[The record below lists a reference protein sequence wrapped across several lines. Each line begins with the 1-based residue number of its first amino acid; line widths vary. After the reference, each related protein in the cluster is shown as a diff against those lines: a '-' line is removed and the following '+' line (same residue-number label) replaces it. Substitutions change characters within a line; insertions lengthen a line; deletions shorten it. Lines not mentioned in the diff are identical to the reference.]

1 MKTATS
7 GFISAI
13 SDSCPYHTVK
23 FYLLGAE
30 IDVIVKS
37 FNYYGILSSTDGISI
52 GNTCSSYCEF
62 ELYNNNYNLE
72 NNEVQIKIGVDVN
85 GTIEYISLG
94 YFTIKNLVKEN
105 NIIKY
110 TAFDRMILLED
121 KYSPSSVSNLTTV
134 SIINDM
140 CSQLG
145 FEFENTLD
153 AISVTKSI
161 VGYTYRE
168 MFGFI
173 SALHGA
179 NCIFNDSGKL
189 EFVWFTQPSSD
200 LVTID
205 ESVMYENGLEL
216 TSNSSFKVKYMKCA
230 TGETI
235 ENTTTDENGEENT
248 ETSDVILSVGSGT
261 TGITLSNP
269 LMTQEILTNIYN
281 TYFFNFEYQPCTVKR
296 LGNILLEVGDIV
308 NVNLGTKSYSVPI
321 MTIQHSIDGGVIT
334 DLVSLA
340 ETETEQSISYESPTQ
355 RYIAQSV
362 GTQIQELS
370 ANIVTEDY
378 ISKNYAK
385 FNLVNIEKGCI
396 TNAMIKDATISSA
409 KIVDLN
415 ANKINAGTLSCDRLL
430 FNGSDKSIV
439 YYLNNMGNLVSE
451 EVNTINGDTLTDR
464 TITADK
470 IVANSITANEIN
482 VIDLFA
488 RDISA
493 SGTITGLTIKAG
505 TISGGSLF
513 IGNSNGTYA
522 SIDKNGKLNCYGAY
536 ISYADIYDA
545 SIHRGTISNASIGS
559 GTIGNFYIDSTKL
572 SNPSTKDL
580 NNGEEGCCISKKGI
594 EYRGSQY
601 TFKIDSSGNCY
612 SDRLISNDN
621 LIMIAH
627 NSISADCS
635 NGNLVIGYGNE
646 NQTNIYGTRINFLCD
661 TGNLDNRKSISFY
674 EDDYGKV
681 VFRPYYSND
690 AGSAIYLGS
699 DTYRWEYVYGNN
711 GNFNIIYENGSSL
724 SSKYADKSHTSHSA
738 VYSDT
743 NVRIGN
749 NGVTSTEYAL
759 ATYWKDGSVHNLASR
774 GTDGLTAHFG
784 WPGSSSY
791 KSICNLRGQSIRC
804 NGSTTWSSDEN
815 LKKDFNTFD
824 EKYDVLFDNLRP
836 ITYKYVLG
844 TSDRYHVGFKTQDV
858 EKALE
863 IANLTTKDFAGV
875 VIHPINSRETETDE
889 NGNIIDIELS
899 ESNYLLDKGI
909 NEQHNLAY
917 IEFIALNT
925 WQIQKLKTKVKEQQ
939 NEIEI
944 LKQRLENVEQKVGG
958 NSAS

>member
-13 SDSCPYHTVK
+13 SDGCPYHTVK

-72 NNEVQIKIGVDVN
+72 NNEVQIKVGVEVN
-85 GTIEYISLG
+85 SSIEYVSLG
-94 YFTIKNLVKEN
+94 YFIVKNQVKQD

-110 TAFDRMILLED
+110 TAFDRMIKLED

-200 LVTID
+200 LATID

-216 TSNSSFKVKYMKCA
+216 TSNSSFKVKYLKCA

-235 ENTTTDENGEENT
+235 ENPTTDENGEETT
-248 ETSDVILSVGSGT
+248 ETTDVILSVGSGT

-308 NVNLGTKSYSVPI
+308 TVNLGTKSYSVPI

-370 ANIVTEDY
+370 ANMVTTDY
-378 ISKNYAK
+378 IASNYAK
-385 FNLVNIEKGCI
+385 INLANITKGCI
-396 TNAMIKDATISSA
+396 ENAMIKDATISDA
-409 KIVDLN
+409 KIVELT
-415 ANKINAGTLSCDRLL
+415 ANKISAGTLSCDRLL

-439 YYLNNMGNLVSE
+439 YYLNNMGDLTSE

-482 VIDLFA
+482 VLDLFA
-488 RDISA
+488 QNITA
-493 SGTITGLTIKAG
+493 TGTITGLKVDAGEITGTTIN
-505 TISGGSLF
+505 GGSLF

-522 SIDKNGKLNCYGAY
+522 SIDSTGKLTCSNAKIKGEITATSLTLEDGALS
-536 ISYADIYDA
+536 IDA
-545 SIHRGTISNASIGS
+545 SDVNGLSSVATSGSYNDLSGKPYIPPAVDTTDFIRVGDSIVLGNSNPRDGVTGFTVSSSGLLTASNA
-559 GTIGNFYIDSTKL
+559 L
-572 SNPSTKDL
+572 
-580 NNGEEGCCISKKGI
+580 
-594 EYRGSQY
+594 
-601 TFKIDSSGNCY
+601 
-612 SDRLISNDN
+612 
-621 LIMIAH
+621 
-627 NSISADCS
+627 
-635 NGNLVIGYGNE
+635 
-646 NQTNIYGTRINFLCD
+646 IYGTLYSGVVDGGTVKGANINGSNINFLTSD
-661 TGNLDNRKSISFY
+661 GSTTTSSIYQDGNY
-674 EDDYGKV
+674 TQW
-681 VFRPYYSND
+681 
-690 AGSAIYLGS
+690 LGY
-699 DTYRWEYVYGNN
+699 D
-711 GNFNIIYENGSSL
+711 GSSL
-724 SSKYADKSHTSHSA
+724 SLSGFRVLELSSSASLFISSGDISISGDTSINNSLSVSSTISATSNITTGGGFGMTASYSSKTAP
-738 VYSDT
+738 VYCK
-743 NVRIGN
+743 
-749 NGVTSTEYAL
+749 
-759 ATYWKDGSVHNLASR
+759 WKDNANHDMLVRS
-774 GTDGLTAHFG
+774 TDGLTVNLG
-784 WPGSSSY
+784 WAGSNSY
-791 KSICNLRGQSIRC
+791 KTVTNLRGTSIKC
-804 NGSTTWSSDEN
+804 NGSTSWTSDEN
-815 LKKDFNTFD
+815 LKKDFNNFD
-824 EKYDVLFDNLRP
+824 DRYDILFDNLKP

-844 TSDRYHVGFKTQDV
+844 TSDRFHSGFKSQDV
-858 EKALE
+858 ENALE
-863 IANLTTKDFAGV
+863 IARLTTQEFGGV
-875 VIHPINSRETETDE
+875 VIQPINERETERDD
-889 NGNIIDIELS
+889 NGNEVDIEFS
-899 ESNYLLDKGI
+899 ETNYLLDKGI
-909 NEQHNLAY
+909 YEQHNLAY

-925 WQIQKLKTKVKEQQ
+925 WQIQKLKSKVKEQKQ
-939 NEIEI
+939 EIDE
-944 LKQRLENVEQKVGG
+944 LKQTVQSLIEGVQK
-958 NSAS
+958 

>member
-7 GFISAI
+7 EFISAI
-13 SDSCPYHTVK
+13 SDGCPYHTVK

-30 IDVIVKS
+30 INVIVKS

-72 NNEVQIKIGVDVN
+72 NNEVQIKVGVEVN
-85 GTIEYISLG
+85 GIIEYISLG

-110 TAFDRMILLED
+110 TAFDRMIKLED

-140 CSQLG
+140 CRQLG

-200 LVTID
+200 LATID

-216 TSNSSFKVKYMKCA
+216 TSNSSFKVKYLKCA

-235 ENTTTDENGEENT
+235 ENTTTDENGEETT
-248 ETSDVILSVGSGT
+248 ETTDVILSVGSGT

-281 TYFFNFEYQPCTVKR
+281 TYFFNFEYQPCNVKR

-308 NVNLGTKSYSVPI
+308 TVNLGTKSYSVPI
-321 MTIQHSIDGGVIT
+321 MTIQHSIDGGVVT
-334 DLVSLA
+334 NLVSMA

-355 RYIAQSV
+355 RYVAQTVSSEV

-370 ANIVTEDY
+370 ANMVTTDY
-378 ISKNYAK
+378 IASNYAK
-385 FNLVNIEKGCI
+385 INLANIEKGCI
-396 TNAMIKDATISSA
+396 TNAMIRNATISSA
-409 KIVDLN
+409 KIVDLD

-482 VIDLFA
+482 VFDLFA
-488 RDISA
+488 QNITA
-493 SGTITGLTIKAG
+493 TGTITGLTVSAG
-505 TISGGSLF
+505 EIYGSYINGGSLF

-522 SIDKNGKLNCYGAY
+522 SISSSGKLTCTGAKISGKLDLDNGITFNSSSADIGI
-536 ISYADIYDA
+536 ISYSSEGFIFGSNVDVPMIFSSTVGGNIEFRTKYTTLLEIKAEIVRCYETLECD
-545 SIHRGTISNASIGS
+545 SISIGKTS
-559 GTIGNFYIDSTKL
+559 YLNTALYLG
-572 SNPSTKDL
+572 SNT
-580 NNGEEGCCISKKGI
+580 
-594 EYRGSQY
+594 
-601 TFKIDSSGNCY
+601 DSSGTRYYIN
-612 SDRLISNDN
+612 
-621 LIMIAH
+621 
-627 NSISADCS
+627 S
-635 NGNLVIGYGNE
+635 NG
-646 NQTNIYGTRINFLCD
+646 
-661 TGNLDNRKSISFY
+661 TGRFNTLY
-674 EDDYGKV
+674 EDGT
-681 VFRPYYSND
+681 
-690 AGSAIYLGS
+690 A
-699 DTYRWEYVYGNN
+699 
-711 GNFNIIYENGSSL
+711 L
-724 SSKYADKSHTSHSA
+724 SSKYADKSHTSHSSL
-738 VYSDT
+738 YSDT

-774 GTDGLTAHFG
+774 ASDGLTSFFG
-784 WPGSSSY
+784 WAGSSSY
-791 KSICNLRGQSIRC
+791 ATICNLRSRTCRYTNASG
-804 NGSTTWSSDEN
+804 TTNLSDVRLKDNFTSLDKWSS
-815 LKKDFNTFD
+815 FFD
-824 EKYDVLFDNLRP
+824 AIEPCAFKMKTGNSGRFHIGYKAQQIEQALVDNGL
-836 ITYKYVLG
+836 T
-844 TSDRYHVGFKTQDV
+844 TQDFGGFIKMPYLPDSDNEEV
-858 EKALE
+858 NKVYEEVGIKEGEDEYGL
-863 IANLTTKDFAGV
+863 IY
-875 VIHPINSRETETDE
+875 TEFT
-889 NGNIIDIELS
+889 
-899 ESNYLLDKGI
+899 
-909 NEQHNLAY
+909 
-917 IEFIALNT
+917 ALNT
-925 WQIQKLKTKVKEQQ
+925 YEIQKLKTKVKEQQ

-944 LKQRLENVEQKVGG
+944 LKQRLENLEQKVGG

>member
-13 SDSCPYHTVK
+13 SDGCPYHTVK

-72 NNEVQIKIGVDVN
+72 NNEVQIKVGVEVN
-85 GTIEYISLG
+85 GSIEYVSLG
-94 YFTIKNLVKEN
+94 YFIVKNQVKQD

-110 TAFDRMILLED
+110 TAFDRMIKLED

-200 LVTID
+200 LATID

-216 TSNSSFKVKYMKCA
+216 TSNSSFKVKYLKCA

-235 ENTTTDENGEENT
+235 ENTTTDENGEETT
-248 ETSDVILSVGSGT
+248 ETTDVILSVGSGT

-308 NVNLGTKSYSVPI
+308 TVNLGTNSYSVPI

-355 RYIAQSV
+355 RYVAQTISSEV

-370 ANIVTEDY
+370 ANMVTTDY
-378 ISKNYAK
+378 IASNYAK
-385 FNLVNIEKGCI
+385 INLANITKGCI
-396 TNAMIKDATISSA
+396 ENAMIKDATISDA
-409 KIVDLN
+409 KIVELT
-415 ANKINAGTLSCDRLL
+415 ANKISAGTLSCDRLL

-439 YYLNNMGNLVSE
+439 YYLNNMGDLTSE

-470 IVANSITANEIN
+470 IVANSISANEIN
-482 VIDLFA
+482 VLDLFA
-488 RDISA
+488 QNITA
-493 SGTITGLTIKAG
+493 TGTITGLKVDAGEITGTTIN
-505 TISGGSLF
+505 GGSLF

-522 SIDKNGKLNCYGAY
+522 SIDSTGKLTCSNAKIKGEITATSLTLEDGALS
-536 ISYADIYDA
+536 IDA
-545 SIHRGTISNASIGS
+545 SNVSGLSSVATSGSYDDLTDKPYIPSQPNLTYYIRKDDTIGSTPSEGATGFTVSSQGLLRASNAVIFGTLRSGKIESCSLNSTTLYLDNGVSYFQGNGTTSQWCADGASIDITTSRYLNLTGGFGVSISGDTDIS
-559 GTIGNFYIDSTKL
+559 GT
-572 SNPSTKDL
+572 
-580 NNGEEGCCISKKGI
+580 
-594 EYRGSQY
+594 
-601 TFKIDSSGNCY
+601 
-612 SDRLISNDN
+612 
-621 LIMIAH
+621 
-627 NSISADCS
+627 
-635 NGNLVIGYGNE
+635 
-646 NQTNIYGTRINFLCD
+646 
-661 TGNLDNRKSISFY
+661 LD
-674 EDDYGKV
+674 
-681 VFRPYYSND
+681 
-690 AGSAIYLGS
+690 A
-699 DTYRWEYVYGNN
+699 TT
-711 GNFNIIYENGSSL
+711 IYENGTKL
-724 SSKYADKSHTSHSA
+724 SSKYASSSALNNCVKTNSSTTITSAQVTMGTGTAADNARYYFNNNATGRFNILRYTDLAMIKSSREYKTDID
-738 VYSDT
+738 YKD
-743 NVRIGN
+743 
-749 NGVTSTEYAL
+749 TEY
-759 ATYWKDGSVHNLASR
+759 WHN
-774 GTDGLTAHFG
+774 GLMNVK
-784 WPGSSSY
+784 P
-791 KSICNLRGQSIRC
+791 C
-804 NGSTTWSSDEN
+804 
-815 LKKDFNTFD
+815 TF
-824 EKYDVLFDNLRP
+824 R
-836 ITYKYVLG
+836 YKYG
-844 TSDRYHVGFKTQDV
+844 DCKKTKIGV
-858 EKALE
+858 
-863 IANLTTKDFAGV
+863 IAEDL
-875 VIHPINSRETETDE
+875 
-889 NGNIIDIELS
+889 IEYMPELV
-899 ESNYLLDKGI
+899 LLDEDGKCDTVT
-909 NEQHNLAY
+909 Y
-917 IEFIALNT
+917 IDFIIPLVSEVQRLN
-925 WQIQKLKTKVKEQQ
+925 KE
-939 NEIEI
+939 ID
-944 LKQRLENVEQKVGG
+944 RLENLIKGVQ
-958 NSAS
+958 A

>member
-13 SDSCPYHTVK
+13 SDGCPYHTVK

-72 NNEVQIKIGVDVN
+72 NNEVQIKVGVEVN
-85 GTIEYISLG
+85 GSIEYVSLG
-94 YFTIKNLVKEN
+94 YFIVKNQVKQD

-110 TAFDRMILLED
+110 TAFDRMIKLED

-145 FEFENTLD
+145 FEFENTLSG
-153 AISVTKSI
+153 ISVTKNI

-200 LVTID
+200 LATID

-216 TSNSSFKVKYMKCA
+216 TSNSSFKVKYLKCA

-235 ENTTTDENGEENT
+235 ENTTTDENGEETT
-248 ETSDVILSVGSGT
+248 ETTDVILSVGSGT

-308 NVNLGTKSYSVPI
+308 TVNLGTKSYSVPI

-355 RYIAQSV
+355 RYVAQTVSSEV

-370 ANIVTEDY
+370 ANMVTTDY
-378 ISKNYAK
+378 IASNYAK
-385 FNLVNIEKGCI
+385 INLANITKGCI
-396 TNAMIKDATISSA
+396 ENAMIKDATISDA
-409 KIVDLN
+409 KIVELT
-415 ANKINAGTLSCDRLL
+415 ANKISAGTLSCDRLL

-439 YYLNNMGNLVSE
+439 YYLNNMGDLTSE

-470 IVANSITANEIN
+470 IVANSISANEID
-482 VIDLFA
+482 VFDLFA
-488 RDISA
+488 QNITA
-493 SGTITGLTIKAG
+493 TGTITGLKVDAGEITGTTIN
-505 TISGGSLF
+505 GGSLF

-522 SIDKNGKLNCYGAY
+522 SIDSTGKLTCSNAKIKGEITATSLTLEGGALSIDASDVNGLSSVATSGSY
-536 ISYADIYDA
+536 DDLTDKPYIPSQPNLTYYIRKDDTIGSTPSEGATGFTVSSQGLLRASNAVIFGTLRSGKIESCSLNSTTLYLDNGISYFQGNGTTSQWCADGA
-545 SIHRGTISNASIGS
+545 SIDITTSRYLNLTGGFGVSISGDTDIS
-559 GTIGNFYIDSTKL
+559 GT
-572 SNPSTKDL
+572 
-580 NNGEEGCCISKKGI
+580 
-594 EYRGSQY
+594 
-601 TFKIDSSGNCY
+601 
-612 SDRLISNDN
+612 
-621 LIMIAH
+621 
-627 NSISADCS
+627 
-635 NGNLVIGYGNE
+635 
-646 NQTNIYGTRINFLCD
+646 
-661 TGNLDNRKSISFY
+661 LD
-674 EDDYGKV
+674 
-681 VFRPYYSND
+681 
-690 AGSAIYLGS
+690 A
-699 DTYRWEYVYGNN
+699 TT
-711 GNFNIIYENGSSL
+711 IYENGTKL
-724 SSKYADKSHTSHSA
+724 SSKYA
-738 VYSDT
+738 
-743 NVRIGN
+743 
-749 NGVTSTEYAL
+749 
-759 ATYWKDGSVHNLASR
+759 
-774 GTDGLTAHFG
+774 
-784 WPGSSSY
+784 SSSALNNCV
-791 KSICNLRGQSIRC
+791 KTNS
-804 NGSTTWSSDEN
+804 STTITSAQVTMGKTKASDSNYYYFNDNATGRFNALRYTSLAQISSARRYKEN
-815 LKKDFNTFD
+815 IEYKDND
-824 EKYDVLFDNLRP
+824 YWHDALMQVKCC
-836 ITYKYVLG
+836 TYNYINGDDK
-844 TSDRYHVGFKTQDV
+844 
-858 EKALE
+858 
-863 IANLTTKDFAGV
+863 TTKIGVIAEDLDGCMPELVIKNEKGECETVSYVDF
-875 VIHPINSRETETDE
+875 
-889 NGNIIDIELS
+889 IIPLVS
-899 ESNYLLDKGI
+899 EV
-909 NEQHNLAY
+909 QR
-917 IEFIALNT
+917 LN
-925 WQIQKLKTKVKEQQ
+925 KE
-939 NEIEI
+939 ID
-944 LKQRLENVEQKVGG
+944 RLENLIKGVQ
-958 NSAS
+958 A

>member
-13 SDSCPYHTVK
+13 SDGCPYHTVK

-72 NNEVQIKIGVDVN
+72 NNEVQIKVGVEVN
-85 GTIEYISLG
+85 GSIEYVSLG
-94 YFTIKNLVKEN
+94 YFIVKNQVKQD

-110 TAFDRMILLED
+110 TAFDRMIKLED

-200 LVTID
+200 LATID

-216 TSNSSFKVKYMKCA
+216 TSNSSFKVKYLKCA

-235 ENTTTDENGEENT
+235 ENTTTDENGEETT
-248 ETSDVILSVGSGT
+248 ETTDVILSVGSGT

-308 NVNLGTKSYSVPI
+308 TVNLGTKSYSVPI

-370 ANIVTEDY
+370 ANMVTTDY
-378 ISKNYAK
+378 IASNYAK
-385 FNLVNIEKGCI
+385 INLANITKGCI
-396 TNAMIKDATISSA
+396 ENAMIKDATISDA
-409 KIVDLN
+409 KIVELT
-415 ANKINAGTLSCDRLL
+415 ANKISAGTLSCDRLL

-439 YYLNNMGNLVSE
+439 YYLNNMGDLTSE

-470 IVANSITANEIN
+470 IVANSISANEID
-482 VIDLFA
+482 VFDLFA
-488 RDISA
+488 QNITA
-493 SGTITGLTIKAG
+493 TGTITGLKVDAGEITGTTIN
-505 TISGGSLF
+505 GGSLF

-522 SIDKNGKLNCYGAY
+522 SIDSTGKLTCSNAKIKGEITATSLTLEDGALS
-536 ISYADIYDA
+536 IDA
-545 SIHRGTISNASIGS
+545 SNVSGLSSVATSGSYDDLSGKPYIPPAVDTTDFIRVGDSIVLGNSNPRDGVTGFTVSSSGLLTASNA
-559 GTIGNFYIDSTKL
+559 L
-572 SNPSTKDL
+572 
-580 NNGEEGCCISKKGI
+580 
-594 EYRGSQY
+594 
-601 TFKIDSSGNCY
+601 
-612 SDRLISNDN
+612 
-621 LIMIAH
+621 
-627 NSISADCS
+627 
-635 NGNLVIGYGNE
+635 
-646 NQTNIYGTRINFLCD
+646 IYGTLYSGVVDGGTVKGANINGSNINFLTSD
-661 TGNLDNRKSISFY
+661 GNSTISSIYQDGNYTQWSGYDGTSLSLSGFRTLELSSSVSLFISSGDISIS
-674 EDDYGKV
+674 G
-681 VFRPYYSND
+681 
-690 AGSAIYLGS
+690 
-699 DTYRWEYVYGNN
+699 DTSIDN
-711 GNFNIIYENGSSL
+711 SL
-724 SSKYADKSHTSHSA
+724 SVSSTLSATSNITTGGGFGMTSSYSSKTAP
-738 VYSDT
+738 VYCKWRDNT
-743 NVRIGN
+743 NHDMLVR
-749 NGVTSTEYAL
+749 S
-759 ATYWKDGSVHNLASR
+759 
-774 GTDGLTAHFG
+774 TDGLTVNLG
-784 WPGSSSY
+784 WAGSNSY
-791 KSICNLRGQSIRC
+791 KTVTNLRGTSIKC
-804 NGSTTWSSDEN
+804 NGSTSWTSDEN
-815 LKKDFNTFD
+815 LKKDFNNFD
-824 EKYDVLFDNLRP
+824 DRYDILFDNLKP

-844 TSDRYHVGFKTQDV
+844 TSDRFHSGFKSQDV
-858 EKALE
+858 ENALE
-863 IANLTTKDFAGV
+863 IAQLTTQEFGGV
-875 VIHPINSRETETDE
+875 VIQPINERETERDD
-889 NGNIIDIELS
+889 NGNEVDIEFS

-925 WQIQKLKTKVKEQQ
+925 WQIQKLKSKVKEQQ
-939 NEIEI
+939 NEIDE
-944 LKQRLENVEQKVGG
+944 LKQTVQSLIEGVQK
-958 NSAS
+958 

>member
-72 NNEVQIKIGVDVN
+72 NNEVQIKVGVDVN
-85 GTIEYISLG
+85 GSIEYVSLG
-94 YFTIKNLVKEN
+94 YFIVKNQVKQD

-110 TAFDRMILLED
+110 TAFDRMIKLED

-200 LVTID
+200 LATID

-216 TSNSSFKVKYMKCA
+216 TSNSSFKVKYLKCA

-235 ENTTTDENGEENT
+235 ENPTTDENGEETT
-248 ETSDVILSVGSGT
+248 ETTDVILSVGSGT

-308 NVNLGTKSYSVPI
+308 TVNLGTKSYSVPI

-355 RYIAQSV
+355 RYVAQTVSSEV

-370 ANIVTEDY
+370 ANMVTTDY
-378 ISKNYAK
+378 IASNYAK
-385 FNLVNIEKGCI
+385 INLANIEKGCI
-396 TNAMIKDATISSA
+396 TNAMIRNATISSA
-409 KIVDLN
+409 KIVDLD

-488 RDISA
+488 QNITA
-493 SGTITGLTIKAG
+493 TGTITGLKVDAGEITGTTIN
-505 TISGGSLF
+505 GGSLF
-513 IGNSNGTYA
+513 IGNTNGTYA
-522 SIDKNGKLNCYGAY
+522 SIDSTGKLTCSNAKIKGEITATSLTLEDGALSIDASNVSGLSNVATSGSYNDLTNKPNIPSQPDLTYYIRKDSTIGSTPSEGATGFTVSSQGLLRASNAVIYGDLYAGTINGCTLNGTTLY
-536 ISYADIYDA
+536 LDDGISYFQSNGTTSLWKADGSSIEITASRYLYLNGGFVSISGDTDISGTLDA
-545 SIHRGTISNASIGS
+545 TTITAHSSVTSNAG
-559 GTIGNFYIDSTKL
+559 
-572 SNPSTKDL
+572 
-580 NNGEEGCCISKKGI
+580 
-594 EYRGSQY
+594 
-601 TFKIDSSGNCY
+601 
-612 SDRLISNDN
+612 
-621 LIMIAH
+621 
-627 NSISADCS
+627 
-635 NGNLVIGYGNE
+635 V
-646 NQTNIYGTRINFLCD
+646 
-661 TGNLDNRKSISFY
+661 
-674 EDDYGKV
+674 
-681 VFRPYYSND
+681 
-690 AGSAIYLGS
+690 
-699 DTYRWEYVYGNN
+699 
-711 GNFNIIYENGSSL
+711 
-724 SSKYADKSHTSHSA
+724 YAD
-738 VYSDT
+738 T
-743 NVRIGN
+743 NMRIGN
-749 NGVTSTEYAL
+749 NGNTSTEYAL

-774 GTDGLTAHFG
+774 ASDGLTSFFG
-784 WPGSSSY
+784 WAGSSSY
-791 KSICNLRGQSIRC
+791 ATICNLRSRTCRYTNASG
-804 NGSTTWSSDEN
+804 TTNLSDVRLKDNFTSLDKWSS
-815 LKKDFNTFD
+815 FFD
-824 EKYDVLFDNLRP
+824 AIEPCAFKMKTGNSGRFHIGYKAQQIEQALVDNGL
-836 ITYKYVLG
+836 T
-844 TSDRYHVGFKTQDV
+844 TQDFGGFIKMPYLPDSDNEEV
-858 EKALE
+858 NKVYEE
-863 IANLTTKDFAGV
+863 AG
-875 VIHPINSRETETDE
+875 IKEGEDEYGLIYTEFT
-889 NGNIIDIELS
+889 
-899 ESNYLLDKGI
+899 
-909 NEQHNLAY
+909 
-917 IEFIALNT
+917 ALNT
-925 WQIQKLKTKVKEQQ
+925 YEIQKLKTKVKEQQ

>member
-13 SDSCPYHTVK
+13 SDGCPYHTVK

-72 NNEVQIKIGVDVN
+72 NNEVQIKVGVEVN
-85 GTIEYISLG
+85 GSIEYVSLG
-94 YFTIKNLVKEN
+94 YFIVKNQVKQD

-110 TAFDRMILLED
+110 TAFDRMIKLED
-121 KYSPSSVSNLTTV
+121 KYSPSSVSNLTTI

-200 LVTID
+200 LATID

-216 TSNSSFKVKYMKCA
+216 TSNSSFKVKYLKCA

-235 ENTTTDENGEENT
+235 ENTTTDENGEETT
-248 ETSDVILSVGSGT
+248 ETTDVILSVGSGT

-308 NVNLGTKSYSVPI
+308 TVNLGTKSYSVPI

-355 RYIAQSV
+355 RYVAQTVSSEV

-370 ANIVTEDY
+370 ANMVTTDY
-378 ISKNYAK
+378 IASNYAK
-385 FNLVNIEKGCI
+385 INLANITKGCI
-396 TNAMIKDATISSA
+396 ENAMIKDATISDA
-409 KIVDLN
+409 KIVELT
-415 ANKINAGTLSCDRLL
+415 ANKISAGTLSCDRLL

-439 YYLNNMGNLVSE
+439 YYLNNMGDLTSE
-451 EVNTINGDTLTDR
+451 EVNTINGDTLTAR

-470 IVANSITANEIN
+470 IVANSISANEIN
-482 VIDLFA
+482 VLDLFA
-488 RDISA
+488 QNITA
-493 SGTITGLTIKAG
+493 TGTITGLKVDAGEITGTTIN
-505 TISGGSLF
+505 GGSLF

-522 SIDKNGKLNCYGAY
+522 SIDSTGKLTCSNAKIKGEITATSLTLEDGALS
-536 ISYADIYDA
+536 IDA
-545 SIHRGTISNASIGS
+545 SNVSGLSSVATSGSYDDLTDKPYIPSQPNLTYYIRKDDTIGSTPSEGATGFTVSSQGLLRASNAVIFGTLRSGKIESCSLNSTTLYLDNGVSYFQGNGTTSQWCADGASIDITTSRYLNLTGGFGVSISGDTDIS
-559 GTIGNFYIDSTKL
+559 GT
-572 SNPSTKDL
+572 
-580 NNGEEGCCISKKGI
+580 
-594 EYRGSQY
+594 
-601 TFKIDSSGNCY
+601 
-612 SDRLISNDN
+612 
-621 LIMIAH
+621 
-627 NSISADCS
+627 
-635 NGNLVIGYGNE
+635 
-646 NQTNIYGTRINFLCD
+646 
-661 TGNLDNRKSISFY
+661 LD
-674 EDDYGKV
+674 
-681 VFRPYYSND
+681 
-690 AGSAIYLGS
+690 A
-699 DTYRWEYVYGNN
+699 TT
-711 GNFNIIYENGSSL
+711 IYENGTKL
-724 SSKYADKSHTSHSA
+724 SSKYASSSALNNCVKTNSSTTITSAQVTMGTGTAADNARYYFNNNATGRFNILRYTDLAMIKSSREYKTDID
-738 VYSDT
+738 YKD
-743 NVRIGN
+743 
-749 NGVTSTEYAL
+749 TEY
-759 ATYWKDGSVHNLASR
+759 WHN
-774 GTDGLTAHFG
+774 GLMNVK
-784 WPGSSSY
+784 P
-791 KSICNLRGQSIRC
+791 C
-804 NGSTTWSSDEN
+804 
-815 LKKDFNTFD
+815 TF
-824 EKYDVLFDNLRP
+824 R
-836 ITYKYVLG
+836 YKYG
-844 TSDRYHVGFKTQDV
+844 DCKKTKIGV
-858 EKALE
+858 
-863 IANLTTKDFAGV
+863 IAEDL
-875 VIHPINSRETETDE
+875 
-889 NGNIIDIELS
+889 IEYMPELV
-899 ESNYLLDKGI
+899 LLDEDGKCDTVT
-909 NEQHNLAY
+909 Y
-917 IEFIALNT
+917 IDFIIPLVSEVQRLN
-925 WQIQKLKTKVKEQQ
+925 KE
-939 NEIEI
+939 ID
-944 LKQRLENVEQKVGG
+944 RLENLIKGVQ
-958 NSAS
+958 A

>member
-13 SDSCPYHTVK
+13 SDCCPYHTVK

-72 NNEVQIKIGVDVN
+72 NNEVQIKVGVEVN
-85 GTIEYISLG
+85 GSIEYVSLG
-94 YFTIKNLVKEN
+94 YFIVKNQVKQD

-110 TAFDRMILLED
+110 TAFDRMIKLED

-200 LVTID
+200 LATID

-235 ENTTTDENGEENT
+235 ENPTTDENGEETT
-248 ETSDVILSVGSGT
+248 ETTDVILSVGSGT

-308 NVNLGTKSYSVPI
+308 TVNLGTKSYSVPI

-370 ANIVTEDY
+370 ANMVTTDY
-378 ISKNYAK
+378 IESNYAK
-385 FNLVNIEKGCI
+385 INLANITKGCI
-396 TNAMIKDATISSA
+396 ENAMIKDATISDA
-409 KIVDLN
+409 KIVELT
-415 ANKINAGTLSCDRLL
+415 ANKISAGTLSCDRLL

-470 IVANSITANEIN
+470 IVANSISANEID
-482 VIDLFA
+482 VFDLFA
-488 RDISA
+488 QNITA
-493 SGTITGLTIKAG
+493 TGTITGLKVDAGEITGTTIN
-505 TISGGSLF
+505 GGSLF
-513 IGNSNGTYA
+513 IGNTNDTYA
-522 SIDKNGKLNCYGAY
+522 SIDSTGKLTCSNAKIKGEITATSLTLEGGALS
-536 ISYADIYDA
+536 IDA
-545 SIHRGTISNASIGS
+545 SDVKGLSSVATSGSYNDLSGKPYIPPAVDTTDFIRVGDSIVLGNSNPRDGVTGFTVSSSGLLTASNA
-559 GTIGNFYIDSTKL
+559 L
-572 SNPSTKDL
+572 
-580 NNGEEGCCISKKGI
+580 
-594 EYRGSQY
+594 
-601 TFKIDSSGNCY
+601 
-612 SDRLISNDN
+612 
-621 LIMIAH
+621 
-627 NSISADCS
+627 
-635 NGNLVIGYGNE
+635 
-646 NQTNIYGTRINFLCD
+646 IYGTLYSGVVDGGTVKGANINGSNINFLTSNGSTTMSSIYQD
-661 TGNLDNRKSISFY
+661 GNY
-674 EDDYGKV
+674 TQW
-681 VFRPYYSND
+681 
-690 AGSAIYLGS
+690 LGY
-699 DTYRWEYVYGNN
+699 D
-711 GNFNIIYENGSSL
+711 GSSL
-724 SSKYADKSHTSHSA
+724 SLSGFRALELSSSVSLFISSGDISISGYTSIDKSLSVSSTLSATSNITTGGGFGMTSSYSSKTA
-738 VYSDT
+738 PVYCKWRDNT
-743 NVRIGN
+743 NHDMLVR
-749 NGVTSTEYAL
+749 S
-759 ATYWKDGSVHNLASR
+759 
-774 GTDGLTAHFG
+774 TDGLTVNLG
-784 WPGSSSY
+784 WAGSNSY
-791 KSICNLRGQSIRC
+791 KTVTNLRGTSIKC
-804 NGSTTWSSDEN
+804 NGSTSWTSDEN
-815 LKKDFNTFD
+815 LKKDFNNFD
-824 EKYDVLFDNLRP
+824 DRYDILFDNLKP

-844 TSDRYHVGFKTQDV
+844 TSDRFHSGFKSQDV
-858 EKALE
+858 ENALE
-863 IANLTTKDFAGV
+863 IAQLTTQEFGGV
-875 VIHPINSRETETDE
+875 VIQPINERETERDD
-889 NGNIIDIELS
+889 NGNEVDIEFS

-925 WQIQKLKTKVKEQQ
+925 WQIQKLKSKVKEQQ
-939 NEIEI
+939 NEIDE
-944 LKQRLENVEQKVGG
+944 LKQTVQSLIEGVQK
-958 NSAS
+958 

>member
-72 NNEVQIKIGVDVN
+72 NNEVQIKVGVEVN
-85 GTIEYISLG
+85 GSIEYVSLG
-94 YFTIKNLVKEN
+94 YFIVKNQVKQD

-110 TAFDRMILLED
+110 TAFDRMIKLED

-200 LVTID
+200 LATID
-205 ESVMYENGLEL
+205 ENVMYENGLEL
-216 TSNSSFKVKYMKCA
+216 TSNSSFKVKYLKCA

-235 ENTTTDENGEENT
+235 ENTTTDENGEET
-248 ETSDVILSVGSGT
+248 AETTDVILSVGSGT

-308 NVNLGTKSYSVPI
+308 TVNLGTKSYSVPI

-370 ANIVTEDY
+370 ANMVTTDY
-378 ISKNYAK
+378 IASNYAK
-385 FNLVNIEKGCI
+385 INLANITKGCI
-396 TNAMIKDATISSA
+396 ENAMIKDATISDA
-409 KIVDLN
+409 KIVELT
-415 ANKINAGTLSCDRLL
+415 ANKISAGTLSCDRLL

-439 YYLNNMGNLVSE
+439 YYLNNMGDLTSE

-482 VIDLFA
+482 VLDLFA
-488 RDISA
+488 QNITA
-493 SGTITGLTIKAG
+493 TGTITGLKVDAGEITGTTIN
-505 TISGGSLF
+505 GGSLF

-522 SIDKNGKLNCYGAY
+522 SIDSTGKLTCSNAKIKGEITATSLTLEDGALS
-536 ISYADIYDA
+536 IDA
-545 SIHRGTISNASIGS
+545 SNVSGLSSVATSGNYNDLSGKPYIPPAVDTSSFIKVGDSIKLGSTPADGVNGFTVSSQGLLKASNA
-559 GTIGNFYIDSTKL
+559 
-572 SNPSTKDL
+572 
-580 NNGEEGCCISKKGI
+580 
-594 EYRGSQY
+594 
-601 TFKIDSSGNCY
+601 
-612 SDRLISNDN
+612 
-621 LIMIAH
+621 
-627 NSISADCS
+627 
-635 NGNLVIGYGNE
+635 V
-646 NQTNIYGTRINFLCD
+646 IYGTLYATFANIYDSIYMYCD
-661 TGNLDNRKSISFY
+661 GYSQSDLWRVMTLTHYGMADYAELIIGNETEETMGFQRVTFIPDILFTGNLTYFDGVTDPDPDAGNITCNAININGVSTLNSKFKLGNSGDYYVSEYGTGKFSTIYEGGTALSDKYLSNSQLKSCLVTDSNSKSISCSSNGGTGSTTVSMTKNGY
-674 EDDYGKV
+674 TLLGCVGIKV
-681 VFRPYYSND
+681 S
-690 AGSAIYLGS
+690 GS
-699 DTYRWEYVYGNN
+699 
-711 GNFNIIYENGSSL
+711 GSSL
-724 SSKYADKSHTSHSA
+724 CNIVEFSVSGSGIY
-738 VYSDT
+738 
-743 NVRIGN
+743 VRYRN
-749 NGVTSTEYAL
+749 MHET
-759 ATYWKDGSVHNLASR
+759 
-774 GTDGLTAHFG
+774 
-784 WPGSSSY
+784 SSS
-791 KSICNLRGQSIRC
+791 Q
-804 NGSTTWSSDEN
+804 TDTW
-815 LKKDFNTFD
+815 T
-824 EKYDVLFDNLRP
+824 
-836 ITYKYVLG
+836 
-844 TSDRYHVGFKTQDV
+844 
-858 EKALE
+858 
-863 IANLTTKDFAGV
+863 LTTYG
-875 VIHPINSRETETDE
+875 
-889 NGNIIDIELS
+889 L
-899 ESNYLLDKGI
+899 
-909 NEQHNLAY
+909 Y
-917 IEFIALNT
+917 IKN
-925 WQIQKLKTKVKEQQ
+925 
-939 NEIEI
+939 
-944 LKQRLENVEQKVGG
+944 
-958 NSAS
+958 

>member
-30 IDVIVKS
+30 INVIVKS

-72 NNEVQIKIGVDVN
+72 NNEVQIKVGVEVN
-85 GTIEYISLG
+85 GSIEYVSLG
-94 YFTIKNLVKEN
+94 YFIVKNQVKQD

-110 TAFDRMILLED
+110 TAFDRMIKLED

-200 LVTID
+200 LATID

-216 TSNSSFKVKYMKCA
+216 TSNSSFKVKYLKCA

-308 NVNLGTKSYSVPI
+308 TVNLGTKSYSVPI

-355 RYIAQSV
+355 RYVAQTVSSEV

-370 ANIVTEDY
+370 ANMVTTDY
-378 ISKNYAK
+378 ISSNYAK
-385 FNLVNIEKGCI
+385 INLANITKGCI
-396 TNAMIKDATISSA
+396 ENAMIKDATISDA
-409 KIVDLN
+409 KIVELT
-415 ANKINAGTLSCDRLL
+415 ANKISAGTLSCDRLL

-439 YYLNNMGNLVSE
+439 YYLNNMGDLTSE

-482 VIDLFA
+482 VLDLFA
-488 RDISA
+488 QNITA
-493 SGTITGLTIKAG
+493 TGTITGLKVDAGEITGTTIN
-505 TISGGSLF
+505 GGSLF
-513 IGNSNGTYA
+513 IGNTNGTYA
-522 SIDKNGKLNCYGAY
+522 SIDSTGKLTCSNAKIKGEITATSLTLEGGALS
-536 ISYADIYDA
+536 IDA
-545 SIHRGTISNASIGS
+545 SNVSGLSSVATSGSYDDLTDKPYIPSQPNLTYYIRKDDTIGSTPSEGATGFTVSSQGLLRASNAVIFGTLRSGKIESCSLNSTTLYLDNGVSYFQGNGTTSQWCADGASIDITTSRYLNLTGGFGVSISGDTDIS
-559 GTIGNFYIDSTKL
+559 GT
-572 SNPSTKDL
+572 
-580 NNGEEGCCISKKGI
+580 
-594 EYRGSQY
+594 
-601 TFKIDSSGNCY
+601 
-612 SDRLISNDN
+612 
-621 LIMIAH
+621 
-627 NSISADCS
+627 
-635 NGNLVIGYGNE
+635 
-646 NQTNIYGTRINFLCD
+646 
-661 TGNLDNRKSISFY
+661 LD
-674 EDDYGKV
+674 
-681 VFRPYYSND
+681 
-690 AGSAIYLGS
+690 A
-699 DTYRWEYVYGNN
+699 TT
-711 GNFNIIYENGSSL
+711 IYENGTKL
-724 SSKYADKSHTSHSA
+724 SSKYASSSALNNCVKTNSSTTITSAQVTMGTGTAADNARYYFNNNGTGRFNALRYSSLEKISSARYKENIEYKGNDYWHNALMQVKCCTYNYIYGNDKSTKIGVIAEDLNNCMPELVVKNEYGECEA
-738 VYSDT
+738 VRY
-743 NVRIGN
+743 V
-749 NGVTSTEYAL
+749 
-759 ATYWKDGSVHNLASR
+759 
-774 GTDGLTAHFG
+774 
-784 WPGSSSY
+784 
-791 KSICNLRGQSIRC
+791 
-804 NGSTTWSSDEN
+804 
-815 LKKDFNTFD
+815 DFVVPLVSEVQRLN
-824 EKYDVLFDNLRP
+824 K
-836 ITYKYVLG
+836 
-844 TSDRYHVGFKTQDV
+844 
-858 EKALE
+858 E
-863 IANLTTKDFAGV
+863 ID
-875 VIHPINSRETETDE
+875 
-889 NGNIIDIELS
+889 
-899 ESNYLLDKGI
+899 
-909 NEQHNLAY
+909 
-917 IEFIALNT
+917 
-925 WQIQKLKTKVKEQQ
+925 
-939 NEIEI
+939 
-944 LKQRLENVEQKVGG
+944 RLENLIKGVQ
-958 NSAS
+958 A

>member
-13 SDSCPYHTVK
+13 SDGCPYHTVK

-72 NNEVQIKIGVDVN
+72 NNEVQIKVGVEVN
-85 GTIEYISLG
+85 SSIEYVSLG
-94 YFTIKNLVKEN
+94 YFIVKNQVKQD

-110 TAFDRMILLED
+110 TAFDRMIKLED

-200 LVTID
+200 LATID

-216 TSNSSFKVKYMKCA
+216 TSNSSFKVKYLKCA

-235 ENTTTDENGEENT
+235 ENPTTDENGEETT
-248 ETSDVILSVGSGT
+248 ETTDVILSVGSGT

-308 NVNLGTKSYSVPI
+308 TVNLGTKSYSVPI

-355 RYIAQSV
+355 RYVAQTVSSEV

-370 ANIVTEDY
+370 ANMVTTDY
-378 ISKNYAK
+378 IASNYAK
-385 FNLVNIEKGCI
+385 INLANITKGCI
-396 TNAMIKDATISSA
+396 ENAMIKDATISDA
-409 KIVDLN
+409 KIVELT
-415 ANKINAGTLSCDRLL
+415 ANKISAGTLSCDRLL

-482 VIDLFA
+482 VLDLFA
-488 RDISA
+488 QNITA
-493 SGTITGLTIKAG
+493 TGTITGLKVDAGEITGTTIN
-505 TISGGSLF
+505 GGSLF

-522 SIDKNGKLNCYGAY
+522 SIDSTGKLTCSNAKIKGEITATSLTLEDGALS
-536 ISYADIYDA
+536 IDA
-545 SIHRGTISNASIGS
+545 SNVSGLSSVATSGSYDDLTDKPYIPSQPNLTYYIRKDDTIGSTPSEGATGFTVSSQGLLRASNAVIFGTLRSGKIESCSLNSTTLYLDNGVSYFQGNGTTSQWCADGASIDITTSRYLNLTGGFGVSISGDTDIS
-559 GTIGNFYIDSTKL
+559 GT
-572 SNPSTKDL
+572 
-580 NNGEEGCCISKKGI
+580 
-594 EYRGSQY
+594 
-601 TFKIDSSGNCY
+601 
-612 SDRLISNDN
+612 
-621 LIMIAH
+621 
-627 NSISADCS
+627 
-635 NGNLVIGYGNE
+635 
-646 NQTNIYGTRINFLCD
+646 
-661 TGNLDNRKSISFY
+661 LD
-674 EDDYGKV
+674 
-681 VFRPYYSND
+681 
-690 AGSAIYLGS
+690 ATTL
-699 DTYRWEYVYGNN
+699 
-711 GNFNIIYENGSSL
+711 YENGTALSSKYQPKGSYVTTSSL
-724 SSKYADKSHTSHSA
+724 SSSVTTGTIKSSGTRL
-738 VYSDT
+738 YIGCNNT
-743 NVRIGN
+743 TRIELF
-749 NGVTSTEYAL
+749 T
-759 ATYWKDGSVHNLASR
+759 
-774 GTDGLTAHFG
+774 
-784 WPGSSSY
+784 
-791 KSICNLRGQSIRC
+791 
-804 NGSTTWSSDEN
+804 NGSAYSLRPTSNGGCWLGSDNQRWGQIYTTKTVEVKSDRRVKHDINYDIRDEFENLIYNLKPTSFIYDYDDEN
-815 LKKDFNTFD
+815 IKQYGFIAQDVRDYLLENNKEIFGGISVNKNEDFNED
-824 EKYDVLFDNLRP
+824 
-836 ITYKYVLG
+836 I
-844 TSDRYHVGFKTQDV
+844 
-858 EKALE
+858 E
-863 IANLTTKDFAGV
+863 IGLD
-875 VIHPINSRETETDE
+875 TDE
-889 NGNIIDIELS
+889 QYVSYGMGYS
-899 ESNYLLDKGI
+899 
-909 NEQHNLAY
+909 Q
-917 IEFIALNT
+917 FIAPLVAVV
-925 WQIQKLKTKVKEQQ
+925 QKQKQ
-939 NEIEI
+939 EIDE
-944 LKQRLENVEQKVGG
+944 LKQTVQSLIEGVQK
-958 NSAS
+958 

>member
-72 NNEVQIKIGVDVN
+72 NNEVQIKVGVEVN
-85 GTIEYISLG
+85 GSIEYVSLG
-94 YFTIKNLVKEN
+94 YFIVKNQVKQD

-110 TAFDRMILLED
+110 TAFDRMIKLED
-121 KYSPSSVSNLTTV
+121 KYSPSSVSNLTTI

-189 EFVWFTQPSSD
+189 EFIWFTQPSSD
-200 LVTID
+200 LATID

-216 TSNSSFKVKYMKCA
+216 TSNSSFKVKYLKCA

-235 ENTTTDENGEENT
+235 ENTTTDENGEETT
-248 ETSDVILSVGSGT
+248 ETTDVILSVGSGT

-308 NVNLGTKSYSVPI
+308 TVNLGTKSYSVPI

-370 ANIVTEDY
+370 ANMVTTDY
-378 ISKNYAK
+378 IASNYAK
-385 FNLVNIEKGCI
+385 INLANITKGCI
-396 TNAMIKDATISSA
+396 ENAMIKDATISDA
-409 KIVDLN
+409 KIVELT
-415 ANKINAGTLSCDRLL
+415 ANKISAGTLSCDRLL

-439 YYLNNMGNLVSE
+439 YYLNNMGDLTSE

-470 IVANSITANEIN
+470 IVANSISANEID
-482 VIDLFA
+482 VLDLFA
-488 RDISA
+488 QNITA
-493 SGTITGLTIKAG
+493 TGTITGLKVDAGEITGTTIN
-505 TISGGSLF
+505 GGSLF

-522 SIDKNGKLNCYGAY
+522 SIDSTGKLTCSNAKIKGEITATSLTLEGGALS
-536 ISYADIYDA
+536 IDA
-545 SIHRGTISNASIGS
+545 SDVNGLSSVATSGNYNDLSGKPYIPPAVDTSSFIKVGDSIKLGSTPADGVNGFTVSSQGLLKASNA
-559 GTIGNFYIDSTKL
+559 
-572 SNPSTKDL
+572 
-580 NNGEEGCCISKKGI
+580 
-594 EYRGSQY
+594 
-601 TFKIDSSGNCY
+601 
-612 SDRLISNDN
+612 
-621 LIMIAH
+621 
-627 NSISADCS
+627 
-635 NGNLVIGYGNE
+635 V
-646 NQTNIYGTRINFLCD
+646 IYGTLYATFANIYDSIYMYCRGYSQSDLWRVMKLEPYGMGDSAELIIGDQTEATMGFQRVTFQPDILFR
-661 TGNLDNRKSISFY
+661 GNLTYFDGVT
-674 EDDYGKV
+674 DPD
-681 VFRPYYSND
+681 PD
-690 AGSAIYLGS
+690 AGNITCNAININGVSMLNSKFKLGS
-699 DTYRWEYVYGNN
+699 DNYYISEYGTGKFSTIYEGGTALSDKYASYSHSHSGYASSSHTHSNYVRTDASTTITSAQVTMGKTKAADNN
-711 GNFNIIYENGSSL
+711 YYYFNDNATGRFNILRYTDLAMIKSSREY
-724 SSKYADKSHTSHSA
+724 KTDIDYKD
-738 VYSDT
+738 
-743 NVRIGN
+743 
-749 NGVTSTEYAL
+749 TEY
-759 ATYWKDGSVHNLASR
+759 WHN
-774 GTDGLTAHFG
+774 GLMNVK
-784 WPGSSSY
+784 P
-791 KSICNLRGQSIRC
+791 C
-804 NGSTTWSSDEN
+804 
-815 LKKDFNTFD
+815 TF
-824 EKYDVLFDNLRP
+824 R
-836 ITYKYVLG
+836 YKYG
-844 TSDRYHVGFKTQDV
+844 DCKKTKIGV
-858 EKALE
+858 
-863 IANLTTKDFAGV
+863 IAEDL
-875 VIHPINSRETETDE
+875 
-889 NGNIIDIELS
+889 IEYMPELV
-899 ESNYLLDKGI
+899 LLDEDGKCDTVT
-909 NEQHNLAY
+909 Y
-917 IEFIALNT
+917 IDFIIPLVSEVQRLN
-925 WQIQKLKTKVKEQQ
+925 KE
-939 NEIEI
+939 ID
-944 LKQRLENVEQKVGG
+944 RLENLIKGVQ
-958 NSAS
+958 A

>member
-30 IDVIVKS
+30 INVIVKS

-72 NNEVQIKIGVDVN
+72 NNEVQIKVGIEVN
-85 GTIEYISLG
+85 GSIEYVSLG
-94 YFTIKNLVKEN
+94 YFIVKNQVKQD

-110 TAFDRMILLED
+110 TAFDRMIKLED

-200 LVTID
+200 LATID

-296 LGNILLEVGDIV
+296 LGNILLEVGDKV
-308 NVNLGTKSYSVPI
+308 TVNLGTKSYSVPI

-370 ANIVTEDY
+370 ANMVTTDY
-378 ISKNYAK
+378 ISSNYAK
-385 FNLVNIEKGCI
+385 INLANITKGCI
-396 TNAMIKDATISSA
+396 ENAMIKDATISDA
-409 KIVDLN
+409 KIVELT
-415 ANKINAGTLSCDRLL
+415 ANKISAGTLSCDRLL

-493 SGTITGLTIKAG
+493 SGTITGLKVDAGEITGTTIN
-505 TISGGSLF
+505 GGSLF
-513 IGNSNGTYA
+513 IGNTNGTYA
-522 SIDKNGKLNCYGAY
+522 SIDSTGKLTCSNAKIKGEITATSLTLEDGALSIDASNVSGLSNVATSGSYDDLTDKPYIPSQPDLTYYIRKDSTIGSTPSEGATGFTVSSQGLLRASNAVIYGDLYAGTINGCTLNGTTLY
-536 ISYADIYDA
+536 LDDGISYFQSNGTTSQWRADGSSIEITA
-545 SIHRGTISNASIGS
+545 SRYLYLNGGFVSISGDTDIS
-559 GTIGNFYIDSTKL
+559 GT
-572 SNPSTKDL
+572 
-580 NNGEEGCCISKKGI
+580 
-594 EYRGSQY
+594 
-601 TFKIDSSGNCY
+601 
-612 SDRLISNDN
+612 
-621 LIMIAH
+621 
-627 NSISADCS
+627 
-635 NGNLVIGYGNE
+635 
-646 NQTNIYGTRINFLCD
+646 
-661 TGNLDNRKSISFY
+661 LD
-674 EDDYGKV
+674 
-681 VFRPYYSND
+681 
-690 AGSAIYLGS
+690 A
-699 DTYRWEYVYGNN
+699 TT
-711 GNFNIIYENGSSL
+711 IYENGTAL
-724 SSKYADKSHTSHSA
+724 SSKYQAKGT
-738 VYSDT
+738 YFK
-743 NVRIGN
+743 
-749 NGVTSTEYAL
+749 NGSTVTGAL
-759 ATYWKDGSVHNLASR
+759 YL
-774 GTDGLTAHFG
+774 
-784 WPGSSSY
+784 GSSSY
-791 KSICNLRGQSIRC
+791 YVNSNGNGVFYVCQSDTCRATTLLSST
-804 NGSTTWSSDEN
+804 GSVGKWSSRKYKEN
-815 LKKDFNTFD
+815 ITYRDTDYWHERLMKIKPCTFD
-824 EKYDVLFDNLRP
+824 YTDEF
-836 ITYKYVLG
+836 LG
-844 TSDRYHVGFKTQDV
+844 ENKKNKNNNIGVIAEDLY
-858 EKALE
+858 E
-863 IANLTTKDFAGV
+863 IFPELTG
-875 VIHPINSRETETDE
+875 TDE
-889 NGNIIDIELS
+889 NNELS
-899 ESNYLLDKGI
+899 YVK
-909 NEQHNLAY
+909 Y
-917 IEFIALNT
+917 IDFVIPLVSE
-925 WQIQKLKTKVKEQQ
+925 V
-939 NEIEI
+939 
-944 LKQRLENVEQKVGG
+944 QRLNKKIEELEQKVGG

>member
-72 NNEVQIKIGVDVN
+72 NNEVQIKVGVEVN
-85 GTIEYISLG
+85 GSIEYVSLG
-94 YFTIKNLVKEN
+94 YFIVKNQVKQD

-110 TAFDRMILLED
+110 TAFDRMIKLED

-145 FEFENTLD
+145 FEFENTLSG
-153 AISVTKSI
+153 ISVTKNI

-200 LVTID
+200 LATID

-216 TSNSSFKVKYMKCA
+216 TSNSSFKVKYLKCA

-235 ENTTTDENGEENT
+235 ENTTTDENEEETT
-248 ETSDVILSVGSGT
+248 ETTDVILSVGSGT

-308 NVNLGTKSYSVPI
+308 TVNLGTKSYSVPI

-355 RYIAQSV
+355 RYVAQTVSSEV

-370 ANIVTEDY
+370 ANMVTTDY
-378 ISKNYAK
+378 IASNYAK
-385 FNLVNIEKGCI
+385 INLANITKGCI
-396 TNAMIKDATISSA
+396 ENAMIKDATISDA
-409 KIVDLN
+409 KIVELT
-415 ANKINAGTLSCDRLL
+415 ANKISAGTLSCDRLL

-451 EVNTINGDTLTDR
+451 EVNTINGDTLTER

-470 IVANSITANEIN
+470 IVANSISANEIN
-482 VIDLFA
+482 VFDLFA
-488 RDISA
+488 QNITA
-493 SGTITGLTIKAG
+493 TGTITGLTVNAG
-505 TISGGSLF
+505 EIYGSTISGGSLY
-513 IGNSNGTYA
+513 IGNSSGTYA
-522 SIDKNGKLNCYGAY
+522 SISSSGKLTCTGAK
-536 ISYADIYDA
+536 ISGKLDLVNGITFNSNSTDVG
-545 SIHRGTISNASIGS
+545 SIT
-559 GTIGNFYIDSTKL
+559 Y
-572 SNPSTKDL
+572 
-580 NNGEEGCCISKKGI
+580 
-594 EYRGSQY
+594 
-601 TFKIDSSGNCY
+601 DSSGFNFNSNVDVPLILNASTGGSIQLNTRFGTIFEVSGETVTCY
-612 SDRLISNDN
+612 GGFEAENGITC
-621 LIMIAH
+621 
-627 NSISADCS
+627 NSISITGKS
-635 NGNLVIGYGNE
+635 LLNSKLELGNSGSYYISEYGNGFF
-646 NQTNIYGTRINFLCD
+646 NNVYIGGTQLSSLFASYSHSHSGYASSSHSHNTLSGSSIRIACNGASTSSD
-661 TGNLDNRKSISFY
+661 SSAVIKLDY
-674 EDDYGKV
+674 ESGSYML
-681 VFRPYYSND
+681 RPTVN
-690 AGSAIYLGS
+690 GGTYLGS
-699 DTYRWEYVYGNN
+699 NQRRWKG
-711 GNFNIIYENGSSL
+711 IYTEAL
-724 SSKYADKSHTSHSA
+724 S
-738 VYSDT
+738 
-743 NVRIGN
+743 N
-749 NGVTSTEYAL
+749 
-759 ATYWKDGSVHNLASR
+759 
-774 GTDGLTAHFG
+774 
-784 WPGSSSY
+784 
-791 KSICNLRGQSIRC
+791 
-804 NGSTTWSSDEN
+804 SSDRRIKKEIDYDIESESESLIYN
-815 LKKDFNTFD
+815 LKPISFKYNDEENPNKRYGIVAQDFRDYLIEKNINNSSALIIDKQEGIDEDIVLDVNTNE
-824 EKYDVLFDNLRP
+824 EKVFYSVDYTQFIAPLIKVVQKQKKEIDNL
-836 ITYKYVLG
+836 K
-844 TSDRYHVGFKTQDV
+844 
-858 EKALE
+858 
-863 IANLTTKDFAGV
+863 NLIKGV
-875 VIHPINSRETETDE
+875 
-889 NGNIIDIELS
+889 
-899 ESNYLLDKGI
+899 
-909 NEQHNLAY
+909 
-917 IEFIALNT
+917 
-925 WQIQKLKTKVKEQQ
+925 
-939 NEIEI
+939 
-944 LKQRLENVEQKVGG
+944 
-958 NSAS
+958 

>member
-13 SDSCPYHTVK
+13 SDGCPYHTVK

-72 NNEVQIKIGVDVN
+72 NNEVQIKVGVEVN
-85 GTIEYISLG
+85 GSIEYVSLG
-94 YFTIKNLVKEN
+94 YFIVKNQVKQD

-110 TAFDRMILLED
+110 TAFDRMIKLED
-121 KYSPSSVSNLTTV
+121 KYSPSSVSNLTTI

-200 LVTID
+200 LATID

-216 TSNSSFKVKYMKCA
+216 TSNSSFKVKYLKCA

-235 ENTTTDENGEENT
+235 ENTTTDENGEETT
-248 ETSDVILSVGSGT
+248 ETTDVILSVGSGT

-308 NVNLGTKSYSVPI
+308 TVNLGTKSYSVPI

-355 RYIAQSV
+355 RYVAQTISSEV

-370 ANIVTEDY
+370 ANMVTTDY
-378 ISKNYAK
+378 IASNYAK
-385 FNLVNIEKGCI
+385 INLANITKGCI
-396 TNAMIKDATISSA
+396 ENAMIKDATISDA
-409 KIVDLN
+409 KIVELT
-415 ANKINAGTLSCDRLL
+415 ANKISAGTLSCDRLL

-439 YYLNNMGNLVSE
+439 YYLNNMGDLTSE

-470 IVANSITANEIN
+470 IVANSISANEID
-482 VIDLFA
+482 VFDLFA
-488 RDISA
+488 QNITA
-493 SGTITGLTIKAG
+493 TGTITGLKVDAGEITGTTIN
-505 TISGGSLF
+505 GGSLF

-522 SIDKNGKLNCYGAY
+522 SIDSTGKLTCSNAKIKGEITATSLTLEDGALS
-536 ISYADIYDA
+536 IDA
-545 SIHRGTISNASIGS
+545 SNVSGLSSVATSGSYDDLSGKPYIPPAVDTTSFIKVGDSIKLGSTPADGVNGFTVSSQGLLKASNA
-559 GTIGNFYIDSTKL
+559 
-572 SNPSTKDL
+572 
-580 NNGEEGCCISKKGI
+580 
-594 EYRGSQY
+594 
-601 TFKIDSSGNCY
+601 
-612 SDRLISNDN
+612 
-621 LIMIAH
+621 
-627 NSISADCS
+627 
-635 NGNLVIGYGNE
+635 V
-646 NQTNIYGTRINFLCD
+646 IYGTLYATFANIYDSIYMYCD
-661 TGNLDNRKSISFY
+661 GYSQSDLWRVMKLQHYGMGDSAELIIGNKTSETMGFQRVTFQPDILFRGNLTYTDGVTNPI
-674 EDDYGKV
+674 GG
-681 VFRPYYSND
+681 NITCN
-690 AGSAIYLGS
+690 AININGVSMLNSKFKLGS
-699 DTYRWEYVYGNN
+699 DSYYISEYGT
-711 GNFNIIYENGSSL
+711 GKFSTIYEGDTALSDKYQAKGSYLTSSSL
-724 SSKYADKSHTSHSA
+724 SNCLKTDTNMTISRAQINMGTSKASDSNYYYFNNNATGRFNALRYTSLAQISSARRYKENIEYKDNDFWHNALMQVKCCTYNYINGDDKSTK
-738 VYSDT
+738 
-743 NVRIGN
+743 IG
-749 NGVTSTEYAL
+749 VIAEDL
-759 ATYWKDGSVHNLASR
+759 DGCMPELVIKNEK
-774 GTDGLTAHFG
+774 GECETV
-784 WPGSSSY
+784 SY
-791 KSICNLRGQSIRC
+791 V
-804 NGSTTWSSDEN
+804 
-815 LKKDFNTFD
+815 DFIIPLVSEVQRLN
-824 EKYDVLFDNLRP
+824 K
-836 ITYKYVLG
+836 
-844 TSDRYHVGFKTQDV
+844 
-858 EKALE
+858 E
-863 IANLTTKDFAGV
+863 ID
-875 VIHPINSRETETDE
+875 
-889 NGNIIDIELS
+889 
-899 ESNYLLDKGI
+899 
-909 NEQHNLAY
+909 
-917 IEFIALNT
+917 
-925 WQIQKLKTKVKEQQ
+925 
-939 NEIEI
+939 
-944 LKQRLENVEQKVGG
+944 RLENLIKGVQ
-958 NSAS
+958 A

>member
-13 SDSCPYHTVK
+13 SDGCPYHTVK

-72 NNEVQIKIGVDVN
+72 NNEVQIKVGVEVN
-85 GTIEYISLG
+85 GSIEYVSLG
-94 YFTIKNLVKEN
+94 YFIVKNQVKQD

-110 TAFDRMILLED
+110 TAFDRMIKLED
-121 KYSPSSVSNLTTV
+121 KYSPSSVSNLTTI

-189 EFVWFTQPSSD
+189 EFIWFTQPSSD
-200 LVTID
+200 LATID

-216 TSNSSFKVKYMKCA
+216 TSNSSFKVKYLKCA

-235 ENTTTDENGEENT
+235 ENTTTDENGEETT
-248 ETSDVILSVGSGT
+248 ETTDVILSVGSGT

-308 NVNLGTKSYSVPI
+308 TVNLGTKSYSVPI

-370 ANIVTEDY
+370 ANMVTTDY
-378 ISKNYAK
+378 IASNYAK
-385 FNLVNIEKGCI
+385 INLANITKGCI
-396 TNAMIKDATISSA
+396 ENAMIKDATISDA
-409 KIVDLN
+409 KIVELT
-415 ANKINAGTLSCDRLL
+415 ANKISAGTLSCDRLL

-439 YYLNNMGNLVSE
+439 YYLNNMGDLTSE

-470 IVANSITANEIN
+470 IVANSISANEIN
-482 VIDLFA
+482 VFDLFA
-488 RDISA
+488 QNITA
-493 SGTITGLTIKAG
+493 TGTITGLKVDAGEITGTTIN
-505 TISGGSLF
+505 GGSLF

-522 SIDKNGKLNCYGAY
+522 SIDSTGKLTCSNAKIKGEITATSLTLEDGALS
-536 ISYADIYDA
+536 IDA
-545 SIHRGTISNASIGS
+545 SNVSGLSSVATSGSYDDLTDKPYIPSQPNLTYYIRKDDTIGSTPSEGATGFTVSSQGLLRASNAVIFGTLRSGKIESCSLNSTTLYLDNGVSYFQGNGTTSQWCADGASIDITTSRYLNLTGGFGVSISGDTDIS
-559 GTIGNFYIDSTKL
+559 GT
-572 SNPSTKDL
+572 
-580 NNGEEGCCISKKGI
+580 
-594 EYRGSQY
+594 
-601 TFKIDSSGNCY
+601 
-612 SDRLISNDN
+612 
-621 LIMIAH
+621 
-627 NSISADCS
+627 
-635 NGNLVIGYGNE
+635 
-646 NQTNIYGTRINFLCD
+646 
-661 TGNLDNRKSISFY
+661 LD
-674 EDDYGKV
+674 
-681 VFRPYYSND
+681 
-690 AGSAIYLGS
+690 A
-699 DTYRWEYVYGNN
+699 TT
-711 GNFNIIYENGSSL
+711 IYENGTKL
-724 SSKYADKSHTSHSA
+724 SSKYASSSALNNCVKTNSSTTITSAQVTMGKTKAADNNYYYFNDNATGRFNLLRYTDLAQIKSSREYKTDID
-738 VYSDT
+738 YKD
-743 NVRIGN
+743 
-749 NGVTSTEYAL
+749 TEY
-759 ATYWKDGSVHNLASR
+759 WHN
-774 GTDGLTAHFG
+774 GLMNVK
-784 WPGSSSY
+784 P
-791 KSICNLRGQSIRC
+791 C
-804 NGSTTWSSDEN
+804 
-815 LKKDFNTFD
+815 TF
-824 EKYDVLFDNLRP
+824 R
-836 ITYKYVLG
+836 YKYGDYKKTKIGVIAEDLIEYMPELVL
-844 TSDRYHVGFKTQDV
+844 
-858 EKALE
+858 L
-863 IANLTTKDFAGV
+863 
-875 VIHPINSRETETDE
+875 DE
-889 NGNIIDIELS
+889 NGKCDTVYYIDFIIPLVS
-899 ESNYLLDKGI
+899 EV
-909 NEQHNLAY
+909 QR
-917 IEFIALNT
+917 LN
-925 WQIQKLKTKVKEQQ
+925 KE
-939 NEIEI
+939 ID
-944 LKQRLENVEQKVGG
+944 RLENLIKGVQ
-958 NSAS
+958 A

>member
-13 SDSCPYHTVK
+13 SDGCPYHTVK

-72 NNEVQIKIGVDVN
+72 NNEVQIKVGIEVN
-85 GTIEYISLG
+85 GSIEYVSLG
-94 YFTIKNLVKEN
+94 YFIVKNQVKQD

-110 TAFDRMILLED
+110 TAFDRMIKLED

-200 LVTID
+200 LATID

-216 TSNSSFKVKYMKCA
+216 TSNSSFKVKYLKCA

-235 ENTTTDENGEENT
+235 ENTTTDENGEETT
-248 ETSDVILSVGSGT
+248 ETTDVILSVGSGT

-308 NVNLGTKSYSVPI
+308 TVNLGTKSYSVPI

-370 ANIVTEDY
+370 ANMVTTDY
-378 ISKNYAK
+378 IASNYAK
-385 FNLVNIEKGCI
+385 INLANITKGCI
-396 TNAMIKDATISSA
+396 ENAMIKDATISDA
-409 KIVDLN
+409 KIVELT
-415 ANKINAGTLSCDRLL
+415 ANKISAGTLSCDRLL

-439 YYLNNMGNLVSE
+439 YYLNNMGDLTSE

-482 VIDLFA
+482 VFDLFA
-488 RDISA
+488 QNITA
-493 SGTITGLTIKAG
+493 TGTITGLKVDAGEITGTTIN
-505 TISGGSLF
+505 GGSLF
-513 IGNSNGTYA
+513 IGNTNGTYA
-522 SIDKNGKLNCYGAY
+522 SIDSTGKLTCSNAKIKGEITATSLTLEGGALS
-536 ISYADIYDA
+536 IDA
-545 SIHRGTISNASIGS
+545 SDVNGLSSVATSGSYDDLTDKPYIPSQPNLTYYIRKDDTIGSTPSEGATGFTVSSQGLLRASNAVIFGTLRSGKIESCSLNSTTLYLDNGVSYFQGNGTTSQWCADGASIDITTSRYLNLTGGFGVSISGDTDIS
-559 GTIGNFYIDSTKL
+559 GT
-572 SNPSTKDL
+572 
-580 NNGEEGCCISKKGI
+580 
-594 EYRGSQY
+594 
-601 TFKIDSSGNCY
+601 
-612 SDRLISNDN
+612 
-621 LIMIAH
+621 
-627 NSISADCS
+627 
-635 NGNLVIGYGNE
+635 
-646 NQTNIYGTRINFLCD
+646 
-661 TGNLDNRKSISFY
+661 LD
-674 EDDYGKV
+674 
-681 VFRPYYSND
+681 
-690 AGSAIYLGS
+690 A
-699 DTYRWEYVYGNN
+699 TT
-711 GNFNIIYENGSSL
+711 IYENGTKL
-724 SSKYADKSHTSHSA
+724 SSKYASSSALNNCVKTNSSTTITSAQVTMGTGTAADNARYYFNNNATGRFNILRYTDLAMIKSSREYKTDID
-738 VYSDT
+738 YKD
-743 NVRIGN
+743 
-749 NGVTSTEYAL
+749 TEY
-759 ATYWKDGSVHNLASR
+759 WHN
-774 GTDGLTAHFG
+774 GLMNVK
-784 WPGSSSY
+784 P
-791 KSICNLRGQSIRC
+791 C
-804 NGSTTWSSDEN
+804 
-815 LKKDFNTFD
+815 TF
-824 EKYDVLFDNLRP
+824 R
-836 ITYKYVLG
+836 YKYG
-844 TSDRYHVGFKTQDV
+844 DCKKTKIGV
-858 EKALE
+858 
-863 IANLTTKDFAGV
+863 IAEDL
-875 VIHPINSRETETDE
+875 
-889 NGNIIDIELS
+889 IEYMPELV
-899 ESNYLLDKGI
+899 LLDEDGKCDTVT
-909 NEQHNLAY
+909 Y
-917 IEFIALNT
+917 IDFIIPLVSEVQRLN
-925 WQIQKLKTKVKEQQ
+925 KE
-939 NEIEI
+939 ID
-944 LKQRLENVEQKVGG
+944 RLENLIKGVQ
-958 NSAS
+958 A

>member
-13 SDSCPYHTVK
+13 SDGCPYHTVK

-72 NNEVQIKIGVDVN
+72 NNEVQIKVGVEVN
-85 GTIEYISLG
+85 GSIEYVSLG
-94 YFTIKNLVKEN
+94 YFIVKNQVKQD

-110 TAFDRMILLED
+110 TAFDRMIKLED
-121 KYSPSSVSNLTTV
+121 KYSPSSVSNLTTI

-200 LVTID
+200 LATID

-216 TSNSSFKVKYMKCA
+216 TSNSSFKVKYLKCA

-235 ENTTTDENGEENT
+235 ENTTTDENGEETT
-248 ETSDVILSVGSGT
+248 ETTDVILSVGSGT

-308 NVNLGTKSYSVPI
+308 TVNLGTKSYSVPI

-370 ANIVTEDY
+370 ANMVTTDY
-378 ISKNYAK
+378 IASNYAK
-385 FNLVNIEKGCI
+385 INLANITKGCI
-396 TNAMIKDATISSA
+396 ENAMIKDATISDA
-409 KIVDLN
+409 KIVELT
-415 ANKINAGTLSCDRLL
+415 ANKISAGTLSCDRLL

-439 YYLNNMGNLVSE
+439 YYLNNMGDLTSE

-470 IVANSITANEIN
+470 IVANSISANEID
-482 VIDLFA
+482 VFDLFA
-488 RDISA
+488 QNITA
-493 SGTITGLTIKAG
+493 TGTITGLKVDAGEITGTTIN
-505 TISGGSLF
+505 GGSLF

-522 SIDKNGKLNCYGAY
+522 SIDSTGKLTCSNAKIKGEITATSLTLEGGALSIDASDVNGLSSVATSGSYNDLSNKPYIPPQPNMTYYLRKDSCSIGDTPSANSTGFSVSPEGLLRASNAVIYGDLYAGTINGCTLNGTTLY
-536 ISYADIYDA
+536 LDNGISYFQGDGTTSRWCAEGSSIDITTSRYLYLTGSVV
-545 SIHRGTISNASIGS
+545 SISGDTDIS
-559 GTIGNFYIDSTKL
+559 GT
-572 SNPSTKDL
+572 
-580 NNGEEGCCISKKGI
+580 
-594 EYRGSQY
+594 
-601 TFKIDSSGNCY
+601 
-612 SDRLISNDN
+612 
-621 LIMIAH
+621 
-627 NSISADCS
+627 
-635 NGNLVIGYGNE
+635 
-646 NQTNIYGTRINFLCD
+646 
-661 TGNLDNRKSISFY
+661 LD
-674 EDDYGKV
+674 
-681 VFRPYYSND
+681 
-690 AGSAIYLGS
+690 A
-699 DTYRWEYVYGNN
+699 TT
-711 GNFNIIYENGSSL
+711 IYENGTKL
-724 SSKYADKSHTSHSA
+724 SSKYASSSALNNCVKTNSSTTITSAQVTMGTGTAADNARYYFNNNATGRFNILRYTDLAMIKSSREYKTDID
-738 VYSDT
+738 YKD
-743 NVRIGN
+743 
-749 NGVTSTEYAL
+749 TEY
-759 ATYWKDGSVHNLASR
+759 WHN
-774 GTDGLTAHFG
+774 GLMNVK
-784 WPGSSSY
+784 P
-791 KSICNLRGQSIRC
+791 C
-804 NGSTTWSSDEN
+804 
-815 LKKDFNTFD
+815 TF
-824 EKYDVLFDNLRP
+824 R
-836 ITYKYVLG
+836 YKYG
-844 TSDRYHVGFKTQDV
+844 DCKKTKIGV
-858 EKALE
+858 
-863 IANLTTKDFAGV
+863 IAEDL
-875 VIHPINSRETETDE
+875 
-889 NGNIIDIELS
+889 IEYMPELV
-899 ESNYLLDKGI
+899 LLDEDGKCDTVT
-909 NEQHNLAY
+909 Y
-917 IEFIALNT
+917 IDFIIPLVSEVQRLN
-925 WQIQKLKTKVKEQQ
+925 KE
-939 NEIEI
+939 ID
-944 LKQRLENVEQKVGG
+944 RLENLIKGVQ
-958 NSAS
+958 A

>member
-13 SDSCPYHTVK
+13 SDGCPYHTVK

-72 NNEVQIKIGVDVN
+72 NNEVQIKVGIEVN
-85 GTIEYISLG
+85 GSIEYVSLG
-94 YFTIKNLVKEN
+94 YFIVKNQVKQD

-110 TAFDRMILLED
+110 TSFDRMIKLED

-145 FEFENTLD
+145 FEFENILD

-200 LVTID
+200 LATID

-216 TSNSSFKVKYMKCA
+216 TSNSSFKVKYLKCA

-235 ENTTTDENGEENT
+235 ENTTTDENGEETT
-248 ETSDVILSVGSGT
+248 ETTDVILSVGSGT

-308 NVNLGTKSYSVPI
+308 TVNLGTKSYSVPI

-370 ANIVTEDY
+370 ANMVTTDY
-378 ISKNYAK
+378 IESNYAK
-385 FNLVNIEKGCI
+385 INLANITKGCI
-396 TNAMIKDATISSA
+396 ENAMIKDATISDA
-409 KIVDLN
+409 KIVELT
-415 ANKINAGTLSCDRLL
+415 ANKISAGTLSCDRLL

-439 YYLNNMGNLVSE
+439 YYLNNMGDLTSE

-470 IVANSITANEIN
+470 IVANSISANEID
-482 VIDLFA
+482 VFDLFA
-488 RDISA
+488 QNITA
-493 SGTITGLTIKAG
+493 TGTITGLKVDAGEITGTTIN
-505 TISGGSLF
+505 GGSLF

-522 SIDKNGKLNCYGAY
+522 SIDSTGKLTCSNAVIKGEITATSLTLEDGALSIDASNVSGLSSVATSGSY
-536 ISYADIYDA
+536 DDLTDKPYIPSQPNLTYYIRKDDTIGSTPSEGATGFTVSSQGLLRASNAVIFGTLRSGKIESCSLNSTTLYLDNGISYLQGNGTTSQWCADGA
-545 SIHRGTISNASIGS
+545 SIDITTSRYLNLTGGFGVSISGDTDIS
-559 GTIGNFYIDSTKL
+559 GT
-572 SNPSTKDL
+572 
-580 NNGEEGCCISKKGI
+580 
-594 EYRGSQY
+594 
-601 TFKIDSSGNCY
+601 
-612 SDRLISNDN
+612 
-621 LIMIAH
+621 
-627 NSISADCS
+627 
-635 NGNLVIGYGNE
+635 
-646 NQTNIYGTRINFLCD
+646 
-661 TGNLDNRKSISFY
+661 LD
-674 EDDYGKV
+674 
-681 VFRPYYSND
+681 
-690 AGSAIYLGS
+690 A
-699 DTYRWEYVYGNN
+699 TT
-711 GNFNIIYENGSSL
+711 IYENGTAL
-724 SSKYADKSHTSHSA
+724 SSKYASSSSLNNCVKTNSSTTITSAQVTMGTGKAVDNNYYYFNDKATGRFNILRYTDLAMIKSSREYKTDID
-738 VYSDT
+738 YKD
-743 NVRIGN
+743 
-749 NGVTSTEYAL
+749 TEY
-759 ATYWKDGSVHNLASR
+759 WHN
-774 GTDGLTAHFG
+774 GLMNVK
-784 WPGSSSY
+784 P
-791 KSICNLRGQSIRC
+791 C
-804 NGSTTWSSDEN
+804 
-815 LKKDFNTFD
+815 TF
-824 EKYDVLFDNLRP
+824 R
-836 ITYKYVLG
+836 YKYG
-844 TSDRYHVGFKTQDV
+844 DYKKTKIGV
-858 EKALE
+858 
-863 IANLTTKDFAGV
+863 IAEDL
-875 VIHPINSRETETDE
+875 
-889 NGNIIDIELS
+889 IEYMPELV
-899 ESNYLLDKGI
+899 LLDEDGKCDTVT
-909 NEQHNLAY
+909 Y
-917 IEFIALNT
+917 IDFIIPLVSEVQRLN
-925 WQIQKLKTKVKEQQ
+925 KE
-939 NEIEI
+939 ID
-944 LKQRLENVEQKVGG
+944 RLENLIKGVQ
-958 NSAS
+958 A

>member
-72 NNEVQIKIGVDVN
+72 NNEVQIKVGVEVN
-85 GTIEYISLG
+85 SSIEYVSLG
-94 YFTIKNLVKEN
+94 YFIVKNQVKQD

-110 TAFDRMILLED
+110 TSFDRMIKLED

-134 SIINDM
+134 SIINDK

-161 VGYTYRE
+161 IGYTYRE

-200 LVTID
+200 LATID

-216 TSNSSFKVKYMKCA
+216 TSNSSFKVKYLKCA

-235 ENTTTDENGEENT
+235 ENTTTDENGDETT
-248 ETSDVILSVGSGT
+248 ETTDVILSVGSGT

-308 NVNLGTKSYSVPI
+308 TVNLGTKSYSVPI

-370 ANIVTEDY
+370 ANMVTTDY
-378 ISKNYAK
+378 IASNYAK
-385 FNLVNIEKGCI
+385 INLANITKGCI
-396 TNAMIKDATISSA
+396 ENAMIKDATISDA
-409 KIVDLN
+409 KIVELT
-415 ANKINAGTLSCDRLL
+415 ANKISAGTLSCDRLL

-470 IVANSITANEIN
+470 IVANSISANEIN
-482 VIDLFA
+482 VLDLFA
-488 RDISA
+488 QNITA
-493 SGTITGLTIKAG
+493 TGTITGLKVDAGEITGTTIN
-505 TISGGSLF
+505 GGSLF

-522 SIDKNGKLNCYGAY
+522 SIDSTGKLTCSNAKIKGEITATSLTLEDGALS
-536 ISYADIYDA
+536 IDA
-545 SIHRGTISNASIGS
+545 SNVSGLSSVATSGSYDDLTDKPYIPSQPNLTYYIRKDDTIGSTPSEGATGFTVSSQGVLRASNAVIFGTLRSGKIESCSLNSTTLYLDNGVSYFQGNGTTSQWCADGASIDITTSRYLNLTGGFGVSISGDTDIS
-559 GTIGNFYIDSTKL
+559 GT
-572 SNPSTKDL
+572 
-580 NNGEEGCCISKKGI
+580 
-594 EYRGSQY
+594 
-601 TFKIDSSGNCY
+601 
-612 SDRLISNDN
+612 
-621 LIMIAH
+621 
-627 NSISADCS
+627 
-635 NGNLVIGYGNE
+635 
-646 NQTNIYGTRINFLCD
+646 
-661 TGNLDNRKSISFY
+661 LD
-674 EDDYGKV
+674 
-681 VFRPYYSND
+681 
-690 AGSAIYLGS
+690 A
-699 DTYRWEYVYGNN
+699 TT
-711 GNFNIIYENGSSL
+711 IYENGTKL
-724 SSKYADKSHTSHSA
+724 SSKYASSSALNNCVKTNSSTTITSAQVTMGTGTAADNARYYFNNNATGRFNILRYTDLAMIKSSREYKTDID
-738 VYSDT
+738 YKD
-743 NVRIGN
+743 
-749 NGVTSTEYAL
+749 TEY
-759 ATYWKDGSVHNLASR
+759 WHN
-774 GTDGLTAHFG
+774 GLMNVK
-784 WPGSSSY
+784 P
-791 KSICNLRGQSIRC
+791 C
-804 NGSTTWSSDEN
+804 
-815 LKKDFNTFD
+815 TF
-824 EKYDVLFDNLRP
+824 R
-836 ITYKYVLG
+836 YKYG
-844 TSDRYHVGFKTQDV
+844 DCKKTKIGV
-858 EKALE
+858 
-863 IANLTTKDFAGV
+863 IAEDL
-875 VIHPINSRETETDE
+875 
-889 NGNIIDIELS
+889 IEYMPELV
-899 ESNYLLDKGI
+899 LLDEDGKCDTVT
-909 NEQHNLAY
+909 Y
-917 IEFIALNT
+917 IDFIIPLVSEVQRLN
-925 WQIQKLKTKVKEQQ
+925 KE
-939 NEIEI
+939 ID
-944 LKQRLENVEQKVGG
+944 RLENLIKGVQ
-958 NSAS
+958 A

>member
-13 SDSCPYHTVK
+13 SDGCPYHTVK

-72 NNEVQIKIGVDVN
+72 NNEVQIKVGVEVN
-85 GTIEYISLG
+85 GSIEYVSLG
-94 YFTIKNLVKEN
+94 YFIVKNQVKQD

-110 TAFDRMILLED
+110 TAFDRMIKLED

-200 LVTID
+200 LATID

-216 TSNSSFKVKYMKCA
+216 TSNSSFKVKYLKCA

-235 ENTTTDENGEENT
+235 ENTTTDENGEETT
-248 ETSDVILSVGSGT
+248 ETTDVILSVGSGT

-308 NVNLGTKSYSVPI
+308 TVNLGTKSYSVPI

-370 ANIVTEDY
+370 ANMVTTDY
-378 ISKNYAK
+378 ISSNYAK
-385 FNLVNIEKGCI
+385 INLANITKGCI
-396 TNAMIKDATISSA
+396 ENAMIKDATISDA
-409 KIVDLN
+409 KIVELT
-415 ANKINAGTLSCDRLL
+415 ANKISAGTLSCDRLL

-470 IVANSITANEIN
+470 IVANSISANEIN
-482 VIDLFA
+482 VLDLFA
-488 RDISA
+488 QNITA
-493 SGTITGLTIKAG
+493 TGTITGLKVDAGEITGTTIN
-505 TISGGSLF
+505 GGSLF

-522 SIDKNGKLNCYGAY
+522 SIDSTGKLTCSNAKIKGEITATSLTLEGGALSIDASNVSGLSSVATSGSY
-536 ISYADIYDA
+536 DDLTDKPYIPSQPNLTYYIRKDDTIGSTPSEGATGFTVSSQGLLRASNAVIFGTLRSGKIESCSLNSTTLYLDNGISYFQGNGTTSQWCADGA
-545 SIHRGTISNASIGS
+545 SIDITTSRYLNLTSGFGVSISGDTDIS
-559 GTIGNFYIDSTKL
+559 GT
-572 SNPSTKDL
+572 
-580 NNGEEGCCISKKGI
+580 
-594 EYRGSQY
+594 
-601 TFKIDSSGNCY
+601 
-612 SDRLISNDN
+612 
-621 LIMIAH
+621 
-627 NSISADCS
+627 
-635 NGNLVIGYGNE
+635 
-646 NQTNIYGTRINFLCD
+646 
-661 TGNLDNRKSISFY
+661 LD
-674 EDDYGKV
+674 
-681 VFRPYYSND
+681 
-690 AGSAIYLGS
+690 A
-699 DTYRWEYVYGNN
+699 TT
-711 GNFNIIYENGSSL
+711 IYENGTKL
-724 SSKYADKSHTSHSA
+724 SSKYASSSALNNCVKTNSSTTITSAQVTMGTGTAADNARYYFNNNATGRFNILRYTDLAMIKSSREYKTDID
-738 VYSDT
+738 YKD
-743 NVRIGN
+743 
-749 NGVTSTEYAL
+749 TEY
-759 ATYWKDGSVHNLASR
+759 WHN
-774 GTDGLTAHFG
+774 GLMNVK
-784 WPGSSSY
+784 P
-791 KSICNLRGQSIRC
+791 C
-804 NGSTTWSSDEN
+804 
-815 LKKDFNTFD
+815 TF
-824 EKYDVLFDNLRP
+824 R
-836 ITYKYVLG
+836 YKYG
-844 TSDRYHVGFKTQDV
+844 DCKKTKIGV
-858 EKALE
+858 
-863 IANLTTKDFAGV
+863 IAEDL
-875 VIHPINSRETETDE
+875 
-889 NGNIIDIELS
+889 IEYMPELV
-899 ESNYLLDKGI
+899 LLDEDGKCDTVT
-909 NEQHNLAY
+909 Y
-917 IEFIALNT
+917 IDFIIPLVSEVQRLN
-925 WQIQKLKTKVKEQQ
+925 KE
-939 NEIEI
+939 ID
-944 LKQRLENVEQKVGG
+944 RLENLIKGVQ
-958 NSAS
+958 A

>member
-13 SDSCPYHTVK
+13 SDGCPYHTVK

-72 NNEVQIKIGVDVN
+72 NNEVQIKVGVEVN
-85 GTIEYISLG
+85 GSIEYVSLG
-94 YFTIKNLVKEN
+94 YFIVKNQVKQD

-110 TAFDRMILLED
+110 TAFDRMIKLED
-121 KYSPSSVSNLTTV
+121 KYSPSSVSNLTTI

-200 LVTID
+200 LATID

-216 TSNSSFKVKYMKCA
+216 TSNSSFKVKYLKCA

-235 ENTTTDENGEENT
+235 ENTTTDENGEETT
-248 ETSDVILSVGSGT
+248 ETTDVILSVGSGT

-308 NVNLGTKSYSVPI
+308 TVNLGTKSYSVPI

-355 RYIAQSV
+355 RYVAQTISSEV

-370 ANIVTEDY
+370 ANMVTTDY
-378 ISKNYAK
+378 IASNYAK
-385 FNLVNIEKGCI
+385 INLANITKGCI
-396 TNAMIKDATISSA
+396 ENAMIKDATISDA
-409 KIVDLN
+409 KIVELT
-415 ANKINAGTLSCDRLL
+415 ANKISAGTLSCDRLL

-439 YYLNNMGNLVSE
+439 YYLNNMGDLTSE

-470 IVANSITANEIN
+470 IVANSISANEIN
-482 VIDLFA
+482 VLDLFA
-488 RDISA
+488 QNITA
-493 SGTITGLTIKAG
+493 TGTITGLKVDAGEITGTTIN
-505 TISGGSLF
+505 GGSLF

-522 SIDKNGKLNCYGAY
+522 SIDSTGKLTCSNAKIKGEITATSLTLEDGALS
-536 ISYADIYDA
+536 IDA
-545 SIHRGTISNASIGS
+545 SNVSGLSSVATSGSYDDLTDKPYIPSQPNLTYYIRKDDTIGSTPSEGATGFTVSSQGLLRASNAVIFGTLRSGKIESCSLNSTTLYLDNGVSYFQGNGTTSQWCADGASIDITTSRYLNLTGGFGVSISGDTDIS
-559 GTIGNFYIDSTKL
+559 GT
-572 SNPSTKDL
+572 
-580 NNGEEGCCISKKGI
+580 
-594 EYRGSQY
+594 
-601 TFKIDSSGNCY
+601 
-612 SDRLISNDN
+612 
-621 LIMIAH
+621 
-627 NSISADCS
+627 
-635 NGNLVIGYGNE
+635 
-646 NQTNIYGTRINFLCD
+646 
-661 TGNLDNRKSISFY
+661 LD
-674 EDDYGKV
+674 
-681 VFRPYYSND
+681 
-690 AGSAIYLGS
+690 A
-699 DTYRWEYVYGNN
+699 TT
-711 GNFNIIYENGSSL
+711 IYENGTKL
-724 SSKYADKSHTSHSA
+724 SSKYASSSALNNCVKTNSSTTITSAQVTMGTGTAADNARYYFNNNATGRFNILRYTDLAMIKSSREYKTDID
-738 VYSDT
+738 YKD
-743 NVRIGN
+743 
-749 NGVTSTEYAL
+749 TEY
-759 ATYWKDGSVHNLASR
+759 WHN
-774 GTDGLTAHFG
+774 GLMNVK
-784 WPGSSSY
+784 P
-791 KSICNLRGQSIRC
+791 C
-804 NGSTTWSSDEN
+804 
-815 LKKDFNTFD
+815 TF
-824 EKYDVLFDNLRP
+824 R
-836 ITYKYVLG
+836 YKYG
-844 TSDRYHVGFKTQDV
+844 DCKKTKIGV
-858 EKALE
+858 
-863 IANLTTKDFAGV
+863 IAEDL
-875 VIHPINSRETETDE
+875 
-889 NGNIIDIELS
+889 IEYMPELV
-899 ESNYLLDKGI
+899 LLDEDGKCDTVT
-909 NEQHNLAY
+909 Y
-917 IEFIALNT
+917 IDFIIPLVSEVQRLN
-925 WQIQKLKTKVKEQQ
+925 KE
-939 NEIEI
+939 ID
-944 LKQRLENVEQKVGG
+944 RLENLIKGVQ
-958 NSAS
+958 A

>member
-13 SDSCPYHTVK
+13 SDGCPYHTVK

-72 NNEVQIKIGVDVN
+72 NNEVQIKVGVEVN
-85 GTIEYISLG
+85 GSIEYVSLG
-94 YFTIKNLVKEN
+94 YFIVKNQVKQD

-110 TAFDRMILLED
+110 TAFDRMIKLED

-200 LVTID
+200 LATID

-216 TSNSSFKVKYMKCA
+216 TSNSSFKVKYLKCA

-235 ENTTTDENGEENT
+235 ENTTTDENGEETT
-248 ETSDVILSVGSGT
+248 ETTDVILSVGSGT

-308 NVNLGTKSYSVPI
+308 TVNLGTKSYSVPI

-370 ANIVTEDY
+370 ANMVTTDY
-378 ISKNYAK
+378 ISSNYAK
-385 FNLVNIEKGCI
+385 INLANITKGCI
-396 TNAMIKDATISSA
+396 ENAMIKDATISDA
-409 KIVDLN
+409 KIVELT
-415 ANKINAGTLSCDRLL
+415 ANKISAGTLSCDRLL

-470 IVANSITANEIN
+470 IVANSISANEIN
-482 VIDLFA
+482 VLDLFA
-488 RDISA
+488 QNITA
-493 SGTITGLTIKAG
+493 TGTITGLKVDAGEITGTTIN
-505 TISGGSLF
+505 GGSLF

-522 SIDKNGKLNCYGAY
+522 SIDSTGKLTCSNAKIKGEITATSLTLEGGALS
-536 ISYADIYDA
+536 IDA
-545 SIHRGTISNASIGS
+545 SNVSGLSSVATSGSYDDLTDKPYIPSQPNLTYYIRKDDTIGSTPSEGATGFTVSSQGLLRASNAVIFGTLRSGKIESCSLNSTTLYLDNGVSYFQGNGTTSQWCADGASIDITTSRYLNLTSGFGVSISGDTDIS
-559 GTIGNFYIDSTKL
+559 GT
-572 SNPSTKDL
+572 
-580 NNGEEGCCISKKGI
+580 
-594 EYRGSQY
+594 
-601 TFKIDSSGNCY
+601 
-612 SDRLISNDN
+612 
-621 LIMIAH
+621 
-627 NSISADCS
+627 
-635 NGNLVIGYGNE
+635 
-646 NQTNIYGTRINFLCD
+646 
-661 TGNLDNRKSISFY
+661 LD
-674 EDDYGKV
+674 
-681 VFRPYYSND
+681 
-690 AGSAIYLGS
+690 A
-699 DTYRWEYVYGNN
+699 TT
-711 GNFNIIYENGSSL
+711 IYENGTKL
-724 SSKYADKSHTSHSA
+724 SSKYASSSALNNCVKTNSSTTITSAQVTMGTGTAADNARYYFNNNATGRFNILRYTDLAMIKSSREYKTDID
-738 VYSDT
+738 YKD
-743 NVRIGN
+743 
-749 NGVTSTEYAL
+749 TEY
-759 ATYWKDGSVHNLASR
+759 WHN
-774 GTDGLTAHFG
+774 GLMNVK
-784 WPGSSSY
+784 P
-791 KSICNLRGQSIRC
+791 C
-804 NGSTTWSSDEN
+804 
-815 LKKDFNTFD
+815 TF
-824 EKYDVLFDNLRP
+824 R
-836 ITYKYVLG
+836 YKYG
-844 TSDRYHVGFKTQDV
+844 DCKKTKIGV
-858 EKALE
+858 
-863 IANLTTKDFAGV
+863 IAEDL
-875 VIHPINSRETETDE
+875 
-889 NGNIIDIELS
+889 IEYMPELV
-899 ESNYLLDKGI
+899 LLDEDGKCDTVT
-909 NEQHNLAY
+909 Y
-917 IEFIALNT
+917 IDFIIPLVSEVQRLN
-925 WQIQKLKTKVKEQQ
+925 KE
-939 NEIEI
+939 ID
-944 LKQRLENVEQKVGG
+944 RLENLIKGVQ
-958 NSAS
+958 A

>member
-13 SDSCPYHTVK
+13 SDGCPYHTVK

-72 NNEVQIKIGVDVN
+72 NNEVQIKVGVEVN
-85 GTIEYISLG
+85 GSIEYVSLG
-94 YFTIKNLVKEN
+94 YFIVKNQVKQD

-110 TAFDRMILLED
+110 TAFDRMIKLED

-200 LVTID
+200 LATID

-216 TSNSSFKVKYMKCA
+216 TSNSSFKVKYLKCA

-235 ENTTTDENGEENT
+235 ENTTTDENGEETT
-248 ETSDVILSVGSGT
+248 ETTDVILSVGSGT

-308 NVNLGTKSYSVPI
+308 TVNLGTKSYSVPI

-370 ANIVTEDY
+370 ANMVTTDY
-378 ISKNYAK
+378 IASNYAK
-385 FNLVNIEKGCI
+385 INLANITKGCI
-396 TNAMIKDATISSA
+396 ENAMIKDATISDA
-409 KIVDLN
+409 KIVELT
-415 ANKINAGTLSCDRLL
+415 ANKISAGTLSCDRLL

-439 YYLNNMGNLVSE
+439 YYLNNMGDLTSE

-470 IVANSITANEIN
+470 IVANSISANEIN
-482 VIDLFA
+482 VLDLFA
-488 RDISA
+488 QNITA
-493 SGTITGLTIKAG
+493 TGTITGLKVDAGEITGTTIN
-505 TISGGSLF
+505 GGSLF
-513 IGNSNGTYA
+513 IGNTNGTYA
-522 SIDKNGKLNCYGAY
+522 SIDSTGKLTCSNAKIKGEITATSLTLEDGALSIDASNVSGLSSVATSGSYDDLTDKPYIPSQPNLSGYIYEGKVITGSDSNGSHSFSVSTKGLLTVENAIIKGSTYTGSINASYANIYDTIFMNCSGATDSLWQVMTLQHYGMGDYGELLIGQHSDSKYEEFQRVTICPNILFMGDLTYTDGGYEGSGNITCNAININGVSMLNSKFKLGSDSYY
-536 ISYADIYDA
+536 ISEYGTGKFSTIYEG
-545 SIHRGTISNASIGS
+545 GTALSDK
-559 GTIGNFYIDSTKL
+559 YL
-572 SNPSTKDL
+572 SN
-580 NNGEEGCCISKKGI
+580 
-594 EYRGSQY
+594 SQLKSCLV
-601 TFKIDSSGNCY
+601 TDS
-612 SDRLISNDN
+612 
-621 LIMIAH
+621 
-627 NSISADCS
+627 NS
-635 NGNLVIGYGNE
+635 
-646 NQTNIYGTRINFLCD
+646 
-661 TGNLDNRKSISFY
+661 KSISCSSNGGTGSTTVSMTKNGY
-674 EDDYGKV
+674 TLLGCVGIKV
-681 VFRPYYSND
+681 S
-690 AGSAIYLGS
+690 GS
-699 DTYRWEYVYGNN
+699 
-711 GNFNIIYENGSSL
+711 GSSL
-724 SSKYADKSHTSHSA
+724 CNIVEFSVSGSGIY
-738 VYSDT
+738 
-743 NVRIGN
+743 VRYRN
-749 NGVTSTEYAL
+749 MHET
-759 ATYWKDGSVHNLASR
+759 
-774 GTDGLTAHFG
+774 
-784 WPGSSSY
+784 SSS
-791 KSICNLRGQSIRC
+791 Q
-804 NGSTTWSSDEN
+804 TDTW
-815 LKKDFNTFD
+815 T
-824 EKYDVLFDNLRP
+824 
-836 ITYKYVLG
+836 
-844 TSDRYHVGFKTQDV
+844 
-858 EKALE
+858 
-863 IANLTTKDFAGV
+863 LTTYG
-875 VIHPINSRETETDE
+875 
-889 NGNIIDIELS
+889 L
-899 ESNYLLDKGI
+899 
-909 NEQHNLAY
+909 Y
-917 IEFIALNT
+917 IKN
-925 WQIQKLKTKVKEQQ
+925 
-939 NEIEI
+939 
-944 LKQRLENVEQKVGG
+944 
-958 NSAS
+958 